1 MKPECWVSIKDY
13 QIPALSQLNQKKI
26 SRSMTFIQKD
36 RKLISSVI
44 EDLLKKF
51 PVEKVSAK
59 ERVFEEYILSKR
71 IV

>member
-1 MKPECWVSIKDY
+1 MSIKDY
-13 QIPALSQLNQKKI
+13 QIPVLSQLNQEKI
-26 SRSMTFIQKD
+26 SRNMSFIQKD

-51 PVEKVSAK
+51 PVDEVSAK

>member
-1 MKPECWVSIKDY
+1 MKLECWVSIKDY